1 MDPRRSSVSRPHA
14 SWPSGTTTRLRW
26 DGTLGLNEWRVP
38 TFAEVAAEYM
48 REVLTTKN
56 VKMRLT
62 WTRAVEVYA
71 AGIAQKR
78 VDEIGVGDA
87 LAVLRPIWTTKFET
101 ASRVRGKL
109 QRVMTYAKG
118 RGWRSGENPFAWTD
132 KLSGLLPT
140 GQRATQ
146 HYKSMPYEE
155 VPAFVADLKTRS
167 GLSPISLQL
176 LIATALR
183 SVECLSLRWSDVDF
197 DGRVLTIPA
206 ERMKGGRT
214 GHTVPLSTWAIEILE
229 TLHF

>member
-1 MDPRRSSVSRPHA
+1 MRTIHRLSVLEIGRLKPGRTSDGGGLYVEVKPDGRRYFIFRDA
-14 SWPSGTTTRLRW
+14 SQEKLRW
-26 DGTLGLNEWRVP
+26 RSLGP
-38 TFAEVAAEYM
+38 
-48 REVLTTKN
+48 TTKLSLKAARELAKRYNDEIALGRDPWAERVARADVCGGGGRVHARGADHEN

-87 LAVLRPIWTTKFET
+87 LAGSRPIWTTKFET

-140 GQRATQ
+140 GSVRHSIT
-146 HYKSMPYEE
+146 SRCR
-155 VPAFVADLKTRS
+155 TRRCQ
-167 GLSPISLQL
+167 LSSPN
-176 LIATALR
+176 
-183 SVECLSLRWSDVDF
+183 
-197 DGRVLTIPA
+197 
-206 ERMKGGRT
+206 
-214 GHTVPLSTWAIEILE
+214 
-229 TLHF
+229 